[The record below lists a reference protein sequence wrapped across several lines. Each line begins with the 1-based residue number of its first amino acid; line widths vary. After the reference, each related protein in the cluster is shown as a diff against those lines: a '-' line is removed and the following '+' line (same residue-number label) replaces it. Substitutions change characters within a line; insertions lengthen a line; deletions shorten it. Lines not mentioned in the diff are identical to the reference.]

1 MSSLSLLINARPAC
15 RRAGVPAGLFKYCDK
30 QGKKIAMHDDTK
42 PAREL
47 RQEQMEAGTLKDDAF
62 TQFWL
67 EVRAVQ

>member
-1 MSSLSLLINARPAC
+1 
-15 RRAGVPAGLFKYCDK
+15 
-30 QGKKIAMHDDTK
+30 MHDDTK